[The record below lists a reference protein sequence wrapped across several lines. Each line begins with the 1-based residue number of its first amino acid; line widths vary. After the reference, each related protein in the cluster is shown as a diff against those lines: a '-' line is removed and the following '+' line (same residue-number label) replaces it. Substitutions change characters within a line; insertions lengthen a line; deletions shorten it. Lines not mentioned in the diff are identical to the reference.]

1 MHFSTPLIH
10 GKLIKRYKR
19 FLADVLLDNGETV
32 VAHCTNSGTML
43 SCLETGADV
52 YLTPV
57 SDPKRKT
64 RFTWEMI
71 RINQNWVGVNTGWPN
86 VLAYEAIKKQEI
98 EKLKGYLLVKREVKF
113 NDSRFDIYCE
123 NSQEKCFVEVK
134 NVTLKDGNM
143 ALFPDAVTTR
153 GQKHL
158 KTLIEGK
165 KQGYRAVMLYIIQR
179 SDVVGFTPAR
189 KIDPDYALA
198 LELAINNGVE
208 VIAIQAKVT
217 PQCIVLKHELPTQ
230 I

>member
-1 MHFSTPLIH
+1 MQFSTPLIH

-57 SDPKRKT
+57 NNPKRKT

-71 RINQNWVGVNTGWPN
+71 RINQNWVGVNTSWPN
-86 VLAYEAIKKQEI
+86 ALAYEAIKNQEI
-98 EKLKGYLLVKREVKF
+98 EKLKGYTLVKREVKF

-123 NSQEKCFVEVK
+123 NNREKCFVEVK
-134 NVTLKDGNM
+134 NVTLKDGDM

-158 KTLIEGK
+158 KTLIEVK

-179 SDVVGFTPAR
+179 SDVVGFAPAR
-189 KIDPDYALA
+189 NVDPDYASA
-198 LELAINNGVE
+198 LELVINNGVE
-208 VIAIQAKVT
+208 IIAIQAKVT
-217 PQCIVLKHELPTQ
+217 PESIVLKHELSTN